1 MKIAPQHYDI
11 ATLNSIGWIFDNTSI
26 PSISAAAGTTT
37 GDTFSLRQSGQS
49 QLEEEQAKL
58 EQTLRDKGCSL
69 QDALKD
75 IMISGKYLQE
85 YLDTGIVPSAFPGYQ
100 KGNITQTQDSLT
112 SPQGMRVDVSASYQ
126 DAVVT
131 GASVSVTRANGQ
143 QVTFDAAC
151 NVRLNEREDGSLA
164 VTFEDTGETRIFAQ
178 DGSVTSE
185 QGIAGALSGTD
196 DDDVFLQLTSA
207 SSIDAGNGDD
217 SILVLAGGGITSA
230 GAGNDTIVVGKA
242 VGGTTSINAGS
253 GNDTLHGTELRR
265 NVSID
270 MGDGDDTVDVQ
281 SYTGTMN
288 LGQGNNALTAHFA
301 AGRLSAGDGNNA
313 VTATNIMGTMIFG
326 DGNNKI
332 AATNTGGRIE
342 FGDGENQVVT
352 SSGNGNVTFGKGN
365 NTVTG
370 SSWMG
375 GSIVAKDGNN
385 SINLDSI
392 LMGGGITA
400 GEGDNQI
407 RVRSLDGSI
416 TAGNGNNT
424 INVDFMSSSRYS
436 TMVLGHGDNTVTMRS
451 TSGNIQMGDG
461 NNTLRWDSAMHASI
475 KIGNGNNTV
484 IGISQGPFDSLV
496 LGDGNNTL
504 ELSSNNAGFTH
515 SASNILGNG
524 QNTIF
529 LGGYGEQ
536 VKHGSGNNTYLNW
549 TMTQEEVQARNDANR
564 AFMDNWHKSNFG

>member
-1 MKIAPQHYDI
+1 MQIDLRQYEFVIPNSLGWSYD
-11 ATLNSIGWIFDNTSI
+11 STSTQAA
-26 PSISAAAGTTT
+26 SSAAATSS
-37 GDTFSLRQSGQS
+37 GDSVSLGQSSRQSM
-49 QLEEEQAKL
+49 EEEQTSL
-58 EQTLRDKGCSL
+58 EQILKAKGCSL

-85 YLDTGIVPSAFPGYQ
+85 YLDTGIVPSAFPGYK

-151 NVRLNEREDGSLA
+151 NVRLNEREGGSLA
-164 VTFEDTGETRIFAQ
+164 VTFADTGETRIFAQ

-185 QGIAGALSGTD
+185 QGTAGTLSGTD
-196 DDDVFLQLTSA
+196 GDDVFLQLKAA

-217 SILVLAGGGITSA
+217 SILVLASGGTTSA

-253 GNDTLHGTELRR
+253 GNDTLRGTELRR

-288 LGQGNNALTAHFA
+288 LGQGNNALTAHYA
-301 AGRLSAGDGNNA
+301 AGRLSAGDGSNT
-313 VTATNIMGTMIFG
+313 VTTTNIMGTMIFG

-332 AATNTGGRIE
+332 ATINTSGQII
-342 FGDGENQVVT
+342 FGNGDNQVT
-352 SSGNGNVTFGKGN
+352 ASTGSGNVTFGKGN
-365 NTVTG
+365 NTITG
-370 SSWMG
+370 DLWLG
-375 GSIVAKDGNN
+375 GN
-385 SINLDSI
+385 
-392 LMGGGITA
+392 ITA
-400 GEGDNQI
+400 GEGDNHI
-407 RVRSLDGSI
+407 RIRSLDGNI
-416 TAGNGNNT
+416 IAGNGNNT
-424 INVDFMSSSRYS
+424 IDLDSMASSNSS
-436 TMVLGHGDNTVTMRS
+436 AMVLGHGDNTVTVRS

-461 NNTLRWDSAMHASI
+461 NNTLRWDSAMDASI

-484 IGISQGPFDSLV
+484 IGRSQSPFDNLV

-504 ELSSNNAGFTH
+504 ELSNDNRAFTR

-549 TMTQEEVQARNDANR
+549 TMTQNEIQARNDANQ
-564 AFMDNWHKSNFG
+564 AFMDNWRKSNFG